1 MIAELAAGSQEEPE
15 RERARR
21 FTEEERRLAYVGCTR
36 ARERLTI
43 TFARSYDR
51 REAQPSPFLAELQC
65 ADPDA
70 WLIDQES
77 DAGVMLPLDV
87 ARAVR
92 QQALAA
98 LGVSGRPVVP
108 TVATDPEDG
117 GDVLGSVLAAQWTAS
132 RVAGGVPIRF
142 RELPRP
148 FVEESTLAVS
158 FTGIEA
164 YRVCPRQFF
173 YGHVLHVDAPARGAS
188 TTLGSKIH
196 DALRDLNTQWMATG
210 TPPEDEQ

>member
-43 TFARSYDR
+43 TFAHSYDR

-65 ADPDA
+65 ADANA
-70 WLIDQES
+70 WMVDEES

-98 LGVSGRPVVP
+98 LGVSGRPVLP
-108 TVATDPEDG
+108 YLVAEDDVA
-117 GDVLGSVLAAQWTAS
+117 GDVLGTVLAAQWTAS
-132 RVAGGVPIRF
+132 QVAGGVPIRF

-148 FVEESTLAVS
+148 FIDESTLAVS
-158 FTGIEA
+158 FSGIEG
-164 YRVCPRQFF
+164 YRTCPRQFF